1 MAGRVLP
8 ENGMVGAD
16 VKFDRIR
23 RITGYLVGT
32 TGSTMKRERRSG
44 IVINTAF
51 PKELRIAG
59 TIQDSIVDG
68 PGIRYVIFTQGCP
81 HHCPGCHNPQTHDF
95 AGGHIA
101 DVEQI
106 LESIRQNPLL
116 SGVTFSGGEPFCQAE
131 ALVPVAEAVKAMHKH
146 LMIYTGYLYEQLLKM
161 EEPGVQRLLELAD
174 VLVDG
179 PFLMAE
185 RNLTLQYRGSEN
197 QRVIDLAKT
206 RAAGE
211 IILYKSEYDEL

>member
-1 MAGRVLP
+1 M
-8 ENGMVGAD
+8 
-16 VKFDRIR
+16 
-23 RITGYLVGT
+23 
-32 TGSTMKRERRSG
+32 
-44 IVINTAF
+44 
-51 PKELRIAG
+51 
-59 TIQDSIVDG
+59 
-68 PGIRYVIFTQGCP
+68 
-81 HHCPGCHNPQTHDF
+81 
-95 AGGHIA
+95 
-101 DVEQI
+101 EQI

-161 EEPGVQRLLELAD
+161 EELGVQRLLELAD

>member
-1 MAGRVLP
+1 MQ
-8 ENGMVGAD
+8 
-16 VKFDRIR
+16 
-23 RITGYLVGT
+23 
-32 TGSTMKRERRSG
+32 RERRSG
-44 IVINTAF
+44 IVLNTAF

-106 LESIRQNPLL
+106 LESIRQNLLL

-185 RNLTLQYRGSEN
+185 RNLTLQYRGKVRIRGSLILQRPVQPVRLFYIRVNTMSYSKAFCNVYN
-197 QRVIDLAKT
+197 QFGWNYFRRHLVNN
-206 RAAGE
+206 
-211 IILYKSEYDEL
+211 Y

>member
-1 MAGRVLP
+1 MTW
-8 ENGMVGAD
+8 D
-16 VKFDRIR
+16 VKGGLPFD
-23 RITGYLVGT
+23 
-32 TGSTMKRERRSG
+32 E
-44 IVINTAF
+44 AA
-51 PKELRIAG
+51 KEELFEALAPSWI
-59 TIQDSIVDG
+59 
-68 PGIRYVIFTQGCP
+68 
-81 HHCPGCHNPQTHDF
+81 
-95 AGGHIA
+95 
-101 DVEQI
+101 
-106 LESIRQNPLL
+106 

-161 EEPGVQRLLELAD
+161 EEPGVQRLLTLAD

>member
-32 TGSTMKRERRSG
+32 TERRSG
-44 IVINTAF
+44 IVLNTAF

>member
-1 MAGRVLP
+1 MRYHNITKEDMLNGDGLRTVLWLAGCSHACQGCQNP
-8 ENGMVGAD
+8 MTWD
-16 VKFDRIR
+16 VKGGLPFD
-23 RITGYLVGT
+23 
-32 TGSTMKRERRSG
+32 E
-44 IVINTAF
+44 AA
-51 PKELRIAG
+51 KEELFEALAPSWI
-59 TIQDSIVDG
+59 
-68 PGIRYVIFTQGCP
+68 
-81 HHCPGCHNPQTHDF
+81 
-95 AGGHIA
+95 
-101 DVEQI
+101 
-106 LESIRQNPLL
+106 